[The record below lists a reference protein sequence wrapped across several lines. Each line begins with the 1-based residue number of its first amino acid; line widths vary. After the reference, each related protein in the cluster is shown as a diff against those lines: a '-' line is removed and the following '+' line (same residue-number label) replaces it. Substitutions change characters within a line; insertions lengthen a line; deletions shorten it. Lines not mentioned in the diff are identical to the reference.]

1 MPPLADPVPPGT
13 AGLLRRAVLDFR
25 TAERRRVFAPVL
37 HVGEPGVREVAYGI
51 RGAEP
56 MDQALR
62 TDVVA
67 ALLRRA
73 AGGTTGQPLVWL
85 TRPGELALHDV
96 DAAWVAA
103 CAAAYAEAGTPLTM
117 VVVTRQGWWD
127 PRSDVRRVWR
137 RLRQR

>member
-1 MPPLADPVPPGT
+1 MSPLAEPVPPGI

-25 TAERRRVFAPVL
+25 NAERRRVFAPVL

-51 RGAEP
+51 RGGEP

-67 ALLRRA
+67 ALLRQA
-73 AGGTTGQPLVWL
+73 AGGTTGQPLAWL
-85 TRPGELALHDV
+85 TRSGQLTLHDV
-96 DAAWVAA
+96 DAAWVTA
-103 CAAAYAEAGTPLTM
+103 CAAAYAEAGIPCTI

-127 PRSDVRRVWR
+127 PRSDVHRVWR
-137 RLRQR
+137 RLRGR